1 MTKIET
7 SLEKLLADLGDFYIP
22 SEQHFLTVNGIDVGE
37 GKIELQWIFSRYGV
51 KDDITIFFT
60 IIPYGT
66 PVPSVRSLI
75 PSAYL
80 SEMEITDLFGLAI
93 EGAQKGLYLDHD
105 SMPTPL
111 RRES

>member
-7 SLEKLLADLGDFYIP
+7 APERLMADIDAFYKAD
-22 SEQHFLTVNGIDVGE
+22 EQHFLTVNGIDVGE
-37 GKIELQWIFSRYGV
+37 GKIELQWIFARYGV
-51 KDDITIFFT
+51 KDEVTLFFT
-60 IIPYGT
+60 VIPYGT

-80 SEMEITDLFGLAI
+80 SEMEIVDLFGLEI
-93 EGAQKGLYLDHD
+93 EGAGKGLYLDHD

>member
-7 SLEKLLADLGDFYIP
+7 SLEKLPADLGAFYVP
-22 SEQHFLTVNGIDVGE
+22 GEHHFLTVNGIDVGE

-51 KDDITIFFT
+51 KDDVTIFFT
-60 IIPYGT
+60 IIPYET

-80 SEMEITDLFGLAI
+80 SEMEIADLFGLAI

>member
-7 SLEKLLADLGDFYIP
+7 SLENLLADIGGFYQP
-22 SEQHFLTVNGIDVGE
+22 DEYHFLTVNGIDAGE
-37 GKIELQWIFSRYGV
+37 GQIELQWIFARYGV
-51 KDDITIFFT
+51 KDEVTLFFT
-60 IIPYGT
+60 IIPYDT

-93 EGAQKGLYLDHD
+93 EGAEKGLYLDHD

>member
-7 SLEKLLADLGDFYIP
+7 SLETLVADIGGFYVP
-22 SEQHFLTVNGIDVGE
+22 EQYHFLTVNGIDVGE
-37 GKIELQWIFSRYGV
+37 GKIELQWIFSQYGV
-51 KDDITIFFT
+51 KDDVTLFFT
-60 IIPYGT
+60 VISYDAS
-66 PVPSVRSLI
+66 VPSVRSLI

-80 SEMEITDLFGLAI
+80 SEMEIVDLFGLKI

>member
-7 SLEKLLADLGDFYIP
+7 SLEKLLEDIGAFYQP
-22 SEQHFLTVNGIDVGE
+22 EMYHFLTVNGIDVGE
-37 GKIELQWIFSRYGV
+37 GKIELQWIFARYGV
-51 KDDITIFFT
+51 KDDVRVFFT
-60 IIPYGT
+60 IIPYDAS
-66 PVPSVRSLI
+66 VPSVRSLI

-80 SEMEITDLFGLAI
+80 SEMEIVDLFGLKI
-93 EGAQKGLYLDHD
+93 EGAEKGLYLDHD

>member
-7 SLEKLLADLGDFYIP
+7 TLENLLQDIGGFYAP
-22 SEQHFLTVNGIDVGE
+22 ERYHFLTVNGIDVGE
-37 GKIELQWIFSRYGV
+37 RKIELQWIFAHYGV

-60 IIPYGT
+60 IIPYDA

-80 SEMEITDLFGLAI
+80 SEMEIVDLFGLKI

>member
-1 MTKIET
+1 MKKIET
-7 SLEKLLADLGDFYIP
+7 SLEKLLADIGAFYKP
-22 SEQHFLTVNGIDVGE
+22 DEYHFLTVNGIDVGE
-37 GKIELQWIFSRYGV
+37 GKIELQWIFARYGV
-51 KDDITIFFT
+51 KDEVALFFT
-60 IIPYGT
+60 VIPYDT
-66 PVPSVRSLI
+66 PVPSIRSLI

-93 EGAQKGLYLDHD
+93 EGADKGLYLDHD